1 MAWTRGWTVVDEAKI
16 RRDFED
22 IQRQIRELGPSI
34 ADAFA
39 PVVANLQQTI
49 IDTIAATY
57 YTRSQT
63 DIKVASPGAIAP
75 TTVSASGA
83 VSAASAAVSGGV
95 TAATVAATGQ
105 VSGATGVFN
114 GGLFS
119 TDAYSFNMTGTRVT
133 GWHQIDGHIG
143 TASSSERFKTNIVDA
158 NLIDKAEA
166 ILAIEI
172 DYYNYKAEIAKRD
185 DPSSP
190 GYVGAEYQVH
200 QELGAIA
207 ERLHEAGL
215 WEFVVYERDTITETR
230 YRDVEVIVVG
240 EDGEE
245 RTEVVQEPY
254 TVYLGDT
261 LRLDGDGEPIPFGI
275 HYDLLG
281 IAGIAAAQYLH
292 QLYKAQQQ
300 QIDANTEAIAAL
312 REHVGLSD

>member
-1 MAWTRGWTVVDEAKI
+1 MGDEAALV
-16 RRDFED
+16 RRMED
-22 IQRQIRELGPSI
+22 LERTLRELSPSI

-39 PVVANLQQTI
+39 PVMEQLQQTI

-57 YTRSQT
+57 YTRTQT
-63 DIKVASPGAIAP
+63 DAKVANPGAIAP
-75 TTVSASGA
+75 TTVTASGA
-83 VSAASAAVSGGV
+83 LSAASVS
-95 TAATVAATGQ
+95 ASTVGATGQ

-158 NLIDKAEA
+158 HLIDKAEA

-172 DYYNYKAEIAKRD
+172 DYYNYNAEIAKRD
-185 DPSSP
+185 DPTAA
-190 GYVGAEYQVH
+190 GYVGPEYQVH

-230 YRDVEVIVVG
+230 YRDVEVVVVD

-245 RTEVVQEPY
+245 RTEVVREPY

-281 IAGIAAAQYLH
+281 IAAIAAAQYLH
-292 QLYKAQQQ
+292 RLYKAQQE
-300 QIDANTEAIAAL
+300 QIDVNTEAIAAL
-312 REHVGLSD
+312 REHVGLIA